1 MVNSRI
7 TRSIDLSSTDS
18 SLGIFQYITSP
29 QFLIGTH
36 EDIHSPAWSNRRPI
50 SHRRRR

>member
-7 TRSIDLSSTDS
+7 TRSIDLATADS
-18 SLGIFQYITSP
+18 SLGIFQYIQP
-29 QFLIGTH
+29 PRFLIGTH
-36 EDIHSPAWSNRRPI
+36 EDIHLSTRSTRRPI